1 MHGTLGAMLS
11 VLLASRS
18 PRRRQLLRLLE
29 PRFRRSTARI
39 PETPRAGESPEACA
53 TRLARA
59 KAVAVAARL
68 NGSSRRRTIVLGAD
82 TIVAVGN
89 RILGKPRDGKEARA
103 MLASLSG
110 KRHRVVTAVA
120 VWRGPDKKVFAAR
133 AVTHVRF
140 RRLTLAEIAA
150 YVATREPMDA
160 AGAYQIQ
167 GGAASF
173 IRRIQGSY
181 TNVVGF
187 PLGLV
192 ARLLARARRA

>member
-1 MHGTLGAMLS
+1 M
-11 VLLASRS
+11 
-18 PRRRQLLRLLE
+18 LE
-29 PRFRRSTARI
+29 PRFGVRAARI
-39 PETPRAGESPEACA
+39 PEDPRDGESPEVCA
-53 TRLARA
+53 MRLARA
-59 KAVAVAARL
+59 KATAVAARL

-82 TIVAVGN
+82 TIVALGN

-120 VWRGPDKKVFAAR
+120 LCRGADRKVFAAR
-133 AVTHVRF
+133 AITYVRF
-140 RRLTLAEIAA
+140 RRLTRAEIGA

-167 GGAASF
+167 GRAASF
-173 IRRIQGSY
+173 IRNIDGSY

-192 ARLLARARRA
+192 ARLLGKARGLAPRER